1 MEEITTREVVLAKLL
16 EMVKEYYKYDTAEK
30 AAKKSKE
37 LLNKEMKKMMRS
49 ADLEE
54 FETEELIATFSI
66 QERSSMNEVKLVAKL
81 KELGFTD
88 AIETVEKPN
97 AGVLETLIYDGK
109 LDPALIADCEI
120 TKEVEVLSVKKKK
133 GGKK

>member
-1 MEEITTREVVLAKLL
+1 MEEITTREVVLAKLP